1 MFDFIAKPL
10 AQLLNVFYTWIPNYA
25 IAIIMLTIVIMIVLT
40 PLTIKQQRSMTA
52 MQELQP
58 EIKRIQAKHKGDR
71 QKANEEVIALYQ
83 ERGVNPLAGC
93 LPLLIQMPFLFAMF
107 QVLQGL
113 TRTGP
118 DGTFDPKY
126 VNPGQALYEAL
137 DGQTEMLAFGFDL
150 SRSASQALQES
161 GFVATL
167 PYLVL
172 VGLSAL
178 FAWYNQRQ
186 LQRRRDASGHVT
198 QLPGS
203 QQAIMKVLPYLG
215 PVFAFF
221 FPAALGIYWVTQ
233 SLWRIGQQAYIN
245 RTIPPVRVPPDS
257 AADSESEAK
266 DAQRG
271 TKSSRSGRGGS
282 GADSPAPADDA
293 VSDAPGNGK
302 NGAAGRRQP
311 PGRSTRNNRSDG
323 SARPTSRKATSR
335 RPPSET
341 ERGPRPSRRTGGNQP
356 RRKKR

>member
-1 MFDFIAKPL
+1 MFDFIARPL
-10 AQLLNVFYTWIPNYA
+10 AQLLNVFYTAIPNYA
-25 IAIIMLTIVIMIVLT
+25 IAIILLTIVIMIVLT

-107 QVLQGL
+107 QVLRGL
-113 TRTGP
+113 TRIGP

-126 VNPGQALYEAL
+126 VHPGQALYDAL
-137 DGQTEMLAFGFDL
+137 HGETEMLAFGIDL

-161 GFVATL
+161 GFLATL

-172 VGLSAL
+172 VALSAL

-245 RTIPPVRVPPDS
+245 RTIPPAKVPAE
-257 AADSESEAK
+257 AADDRGGDEPPTAK
-266 DAQRG
+266 GSRG
-271 TKSSRSGRGGS
+271 GRSGS
-282 GADSPAPADDA
+282 GAESTTPSDDKA
-293 VSDAPGNGK
+293 TDAGQDNGKGK
-302 NGAAGRRQP
+302 NGAAPRRQA

-323 SARPTSRKATSR
+323 AAGPTSRKATSR
-335 RPPSET
+335 RPPPET

>member
-1 MFDFIAKPL
+1 
-10 AQLLNVFYTWIPNYA
+10 
-25 IAIIMLTIVIMIVLT
+25 
-40 PLTIKQQRSMTA
+40 
-52 MQELQP
+52 
-58 EIKRIQAKHKGDR
+58 
-71 QKANEEVIALYQ
+71 
-83 ERGVNPLAGC
+83 
-93 LPLLIQMPFLFAMF
+93 MF
-107 QVLQGL
+107 QVLRGL
-113 TRTGP
+113 TRIGP

-126 VNPGQALYEAL
+126 VHPGQALYDAL
-137 DGQTEMLAFGFDL
+137 HGETEMLAFGIDL

-172 VGLSAL
+172 VALSAL

-245 RTIPPVRVPPDS
+245 RTIPPARVT
-257 AADSESEAK
+257 ADSGDGDAPEEERPAK
-266 DAQRG
+266 SARG
-271 TKSSRSGRGGS
+271 GKGGS
-282 GADSPAPADDA
+282 GSGSSAPSDGPVAGAPA
-293 VSDAPGNGK
+293 NGK
-302 NGAAGRRQP
+302 NGGGGRRQA
-311 PGRSTRNNRSDG
+311 PGRSTRDNRSDG
-323 SARPTSRKATSR
+323 AARPASRRATSR
-335 RPPSET
+335 RPAPEA